1 MAQEHR
7 STQRVLDIFELLAFG
22 ERSTGYTLTE
32 IATELQVP
40 KSSIFPIIHTLAANR
55 YLRYNSD
62 TARYRIGRRAFE
74 IGNTYVKMIFSIR
87 RPSRSCRTLSIT
99 APKLVTSASFRGG
112 TSSI

>member
-40 KSSIFPIIHTLAANR
+40 KSSIR
-55 YLRYNSD
+55 WRQ
-62 TARYRIGRRAFE
+62 TAI
-74 IGNTYVKMIFSIR
+74 
-87 RPSRSCRTLSIT
+87 
-99 APKLVTSASFRGG
+99 
-112 TSSI
+112 